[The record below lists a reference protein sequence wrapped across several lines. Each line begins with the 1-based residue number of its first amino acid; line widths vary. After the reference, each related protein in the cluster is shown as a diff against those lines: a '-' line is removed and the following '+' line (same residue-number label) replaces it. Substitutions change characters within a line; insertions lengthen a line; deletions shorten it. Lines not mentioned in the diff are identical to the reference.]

1 MKEGGGSGRFREQ
14 WIGGKT
20 AHHIWCILKL
30 AEEPAWSERPLQA
43 KRLERAR
50 LLTAAELGVGGCAW
64 VFDFTL
70 IGRVADEAHGKRHA
84 EDVEED
90 AGGLPIIGTRL
101 DAIARRASLRQ
112 ELEVEPGRRARHQRY
127 ASTLWISVA
136 ARVGDPDGED
146 AGHRSLS
153 GTAVVNR
160 KQGQLEPIGGAK
172 NRRVNFH
179 PEAGLLTGKIDP

>member
-1 MKEGGGSGRFREQ
+1 VDWWKDGASHLVYP
-14 WIGGKT
+14 K
-20 AHHIWCILKL
+20 KS

-43 KRLERAR
+43 KRLEQAR

-70 IGRVADEAHGKRHA
+70 VGRVADEAHGKRHA